1 MTLSRRLPIAVILNS
16 SLLFFALIKVMTYPS
31 EINHGPL
38 YAMSCFL
45 RQQKKNR
52 SRDLIC
58 NNLLFFHLF
67 VIPLFS
73 IEWRIHEENVSQ
85 FNQRRRRAQHRE
97 LSLRSVVMQRFT
109 IRSLRDESKGREN
122 RNNDGS
128 SSSHQSRREARNEE
142 SKLLNQPTNEWIKNG
157 SERVGIYEKK
167 ATTSQSTAEQRWRAI
182 KVESEYKKWQM
193 Q

>member
-1 MTLSRRLPIAVILNS
+1 MRWAVFCDNRKKIE
-16 SLLFFALIKVMTYPS
+16 A
-31 EINHGPL
+31 EIW
-38 YAMSCFL
+38 FV
-45 RQQKKNR
+45 
-52 SRDLIC
+52 ITF
-58 NNLLFFHLF
+58 FFHLF

-122 RNNDGS
+122 RSNGS
-128 SSSHQSRREARNEE
+128 SSSQSRREARNEE

-157 SERVGIYEKK
+157 SERVGIYGKK
-167 ATTSQSTAEQRWRAI
+167 SNNFTIHSGAAPQRSNQSGKRI
-182 KVESEYKKWQM
+182 
-193 Q
+193 